1 MNRLKGVLP
10 FLKTVAKYSIYV
22 LAALEIIQF
31 AVDKI
36 ESLSVKETD
45 KTEENGEI
53 VSE

>member
-10 FLKTVAKYSIYV
+10 FLKKVAKYSIYV

-36 ESLSVKETD
+36 ESLNIPESPKI
-45 KTEENGEI
+45 EENEQV